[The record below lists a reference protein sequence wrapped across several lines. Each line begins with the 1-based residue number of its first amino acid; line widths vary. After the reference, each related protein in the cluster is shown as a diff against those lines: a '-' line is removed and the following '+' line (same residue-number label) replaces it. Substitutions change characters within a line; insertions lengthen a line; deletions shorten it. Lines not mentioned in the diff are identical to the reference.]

1 MQDSKQQVLTEL
13 LVIQAQEGD
22 PTAFRDLFDLW
33 NANLLRLAASRL
45 GNHQAAQD
53 VTQETWIQVAARIRS
68 LRDPACFP
76 KWLFQILFR
85 RCADHQR
92 KACRTRTVKTTP
104 VDAAILEAIP
114 APVAGDSPATFR
126 LQEAITGLP
135 PAARELLQLYYGASL
150 SLSNIAEL
158 LKLPVGTVKSRL
170 FHLREELKTI
180 IQNTEI

>member
-1 MQDSKQQVLTEL
+1 
-13 LVIQAQEGD
+13 
-22 PTAFRDLFDLW
+22 
-33 NANLLRLAASRL
+33 
-45 GNHQAAQD
+45 
-53 VTQETWIQVAARIRS
+53 
-68 LRDPACFP
+68 
-76 KWLFQILFR
+76 
-85 RCADHQR
+85 
-92 KACRTRTVKTTP
+92 